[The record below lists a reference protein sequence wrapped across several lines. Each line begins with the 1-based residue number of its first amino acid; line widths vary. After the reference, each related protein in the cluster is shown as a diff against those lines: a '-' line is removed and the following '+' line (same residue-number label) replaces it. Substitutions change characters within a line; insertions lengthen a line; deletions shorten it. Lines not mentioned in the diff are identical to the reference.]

1 MPESEQFRLECMGED
16 RIAISD
22 NEAQDAVKPNNVV
35 EECLSNKD
43 DDVWIPPGVE
53 SERTWTSD

>member
-16 RIAISD
+16 RIVISD

-35 EECLSNKD
+35 EKCLSNKD
-43 DDVWIPPGVE
+43 DDVWIPQG
-53 SERTWTSD
+53 